1 MKSQNQIK
9 NKVINFFNDNLR
21 NMKQILRNAF
31 MDDTIKPSLL
41 F

>member
-1 MKSQNQIK
+1 MKSQNQIT

-21 NMKQILRNAF
+21 NMKQTLRNAF
-31 MDDTIKPSLL
+31 MDDTIKPRLL